1 MRYPH
6 VRVRR
11 TNSTLVELALN
22 LVVGVI
28 TSMMLVVLIVQLSSA
43 ISSIKKV
50 DFSWYVA
57 SI

>member
-22 LVVGVI
+22 LVVSVI
-28 TSMMLVVLIVQLSSA
+28 TTMMLVVLIVQLSSA